1 MSHVYLCAL
10 AIFFQC
16 STCSFFVGFH
26 AGALHLSLQ
35 AVVLV
40 LSGRIQMYYQ
50 FNIFPVKLCLFNLVG
65 FRNLQH
71 DAVSG
76 TCYASGGFWCIKN
89 RTLMFQCSRQRN
101 LAFLEVWHV
110 FPPTAVSA
118 ILDSRPN
125 NLGRSQPN
133 NDTARY
139 LKFI

>member
-1 MSHVYLCAL
+1 
-10 AIFFQC
+10 
-16 STCSFFVGFH
+16 
-26 AGALHLSLQ
+26 
-35 AVVLV
+35 
-40 LSGRIQMYYQ
+40 MYYQ

-139 LKFI
+139 LKFIQALYRNLDSEHEICATVNKLYKIACKANYFNWNKKKLQ